1 MRWIE
6 DIRDQ
11 PGRIAI
17 AAVVALLA
25 LAILAGS
32 VELALYKRVTQV
44 TDEALRY
51 DVGLED
57 QADDLRIAIFIL
69 EVQHRNLILSGPSR
83 TNVANFNQ
91 AYANLQE
98 EIDELDR
105 LGVRSSEIPQPD
117 QLRNTAKTY
126 YSEFRPAIEFR
137 DSDEAAFTRASD
149 RGLVRLDSIEQ
160 GAFEIDKLAEK
171 RATNAIEGIERVS
184 RTASVVVIAVVGGLL
199 TIGTALAYAAARMV
213 GQVREL
219 YAREQHARAT
229 LAQALQAKMDFLAD
243 ASHELRTPLTVV
255 HTNAEVG
262 AQLEDDPSKREIF
275 EEILKES
282 TQMSRMVED
291 LLFLAR
297 SDSDSLPLETEVLPV
312 STFMAEVAGRAEAL
326 TRERGASF
334 AADLSGDGEL
344 RADPTKLEQ
353 AILILVDN
361 AAKYSAAG
369 QPVAM
374 LSTTELGKLLIRV
387 EDRGPGIPQEDLSRI
402 FERFYRVDK
411 ARERKQGGA
420 GLGLSIAKTIV
431 EAHGGHI
438 EAENRSQ
445 GGIRMSIRLQ
455 LTSPSASAN
464 DPPPQ

>member
-6 DIRDQ
+6 DTRNH

-25 LAILAGS
+25 LTILAGS
-32 VELALYKRVTQV
+32 VELALYTRVNQV
-44 TDEALRY
+44 TNEALGY

-69 EVQHRNLILSGPSR
+69 GVQHRNLILSGPSR
-83 TNVANFNQ
+83 RNVANFNQ
-91 AYANLQE
+91 AYANLQG
-98 EIDELDR
+98 EIDELER
-105 LGVRSSEIPQPD
+105 LGVRSNEVPQPD
-117 QLRNTAKTY
+117 QLRNTARTY
-126 YSEFRPAIEFR
+126 YTEFRPAIDLR
-137 DSDEAAFTRASD
+137 DSDEEAFTRASD

-160 GAFEIDKLAEK
+160 GAFEIDKLAEN

-184 RTASVVVIAVVGGLL
+184 TTASVVVIAVVGGLII
-199 TIGTALAYAAARMV
+199 IGTALAYAAARMV

-219 YAREQHARAT
+219 YAREQQARAA
-229 LAQALQAKMDFLAD
+229 LAQALQTKMDFLAD

-255 HTNAEVG
+255 RTNAEVG
-262 AQLEDDPSKREIF
+262 AQLEDDPSQLEIF
-275 EEILKES
+275 EDILKES

-297 SDSDSLPLETEVLPV
+297 SDSDSLPLEVKVLPV

-326 TRERGASF
+326 SRERGAPF

-344 RADPTKLEQ
+344 RADPTRLEQ

-361 AAKYSAAG
+361 AAKYG
-369 QPVAM
+369 PDEHPVTL
-374 LSTTELGKLLIRV
+374 LSTTELGELVIRV
-387 EDRGPGIPQEDLSRI
+387 EDRGPGIPEEDLSRI
-402 FERFYRVDK
+402 FERFYRVEK
-411 ARERKQGGA
+411 ARERKRGGA

-431 EAHGGHI
+431 EAHGGSI
-438 EAENRSQ
+438 EAETLSQ
-445 GGIRMSIRLQ
+445 GGTRMSIRLP
-455 LTSPSASAN
+455 LATPPSY
-464 DPPPQ
+464 